1 VKDLMNKILIIEDD
15 PAIQLGLNKLLNE
28 AGFNV
33 TSESDG
39 MKGLDT
45 ARKDD
50 PDIILLDIGLPS
62 LNGLDVCRKL
72 REEKYRGSIIM
83 LTSKGEQVDKIVG
96 LEIGADDYIT
106 KPFDSRELLA
116 RIRAQLRNR
125 NEKISNESMDGRK
138 RKLSAI
144 MLTDIKGY
152 SKAMHRDEASAIKM
166 LSKHNEILKKIILS
180 FGGNIIEIVGDA
192 FLASFDSAVESVEC
206 GLSIQKEIIEHNS
219 NAPKSDRFK
228 VRIGIHLGD
237 VVEFEGRIK
246 GDTLNIAA
254 RIQQAAKPGCVYF
267 SEDVYSAVQN
277 KIKINL
283 ESIGKCKFKNIKKII
298 SVYRIECND

>member
-1 VKDLMNKILIIEDD
+1 MNKILIIEDD
-15 PAIQLGLNKLLNE
+15 PAIQLGLKKLLNE

-33 TSESDG
+33 ASESDG
-39 MKGLDT
+39 MNGMNT
-45 ARKDD
+45 ALKEN

-83 LTSKGEQVDKIVG
+83 LTSKGEQVDKVVG

-116 RIRAQLRNR
+116 RVRAQLRRHNVKSS
-125 NEKISNESMDGRK
+125 EEPSDDRK

-144 MLTDIKGY
+144 MFTDIKGY
-152 SKAMHRDEASAIKM
+152 SKAMHQDESAAIKM
-166 LSKHNEILKKIILS
+166 LARHNEILKKTILS
-180 FGGNIIEIVGDA
+180 FGGNIIEIIGDA
-192 FLASFDSAVESVEC
+192 FLTSFDSAVESVKC
-206 GLSIQKEIIEHNS
+206 GLSIQKEIVEHNS
-219 NAPKSDRFK
+219 MAAKNERFK

-237 VVEFEGRIK
+237 VVEFEGKIK

-254 RIQQAAKPGCVYF
+254 RIQQAAKPGDVYF

-277 KIKINL
+277 KIKINP
-283 ESIGKCKFKNIKKII
+283 ESIGKCKFKNIRKII
-298 SVYRIECND
+298 SVYKIECND

>member
-1 VKDLMNKILIIEDD
+1 MNKILIIEDD

-39 MKGLDT
+39 MNGMNAALKEN
-45 ARKDD
+45 

-83 LTSKGEQVDKIVG
+83 LTSKGEQVDKVVG
-96 LEIGADDYIT
+96 LELGADDYIT

-116 RIRAQLRNR
+116 RVRAQLRR
-125 NEKISNESMDGRK
+125 NHVKSSDEPRDDRK

-144 MLTDIKGY
+144 MFTDIKGY
-152 SKAMHRDEASAIKM
+152 SKAMHQDESAAIKM
-166 LSKHNEILKKIILS
+166 LAKHNEILKKTILS
-180 FGGNIIEIVGDA
+180 FGGNVIEIIGDA
-192 FLASFDSAVESVEC
+192 FLASFNSAVESVKC
-206 GLSIQKEIIEHNS
+206 GLSIQKEIIEHNN
-219 NAPKSDRFK
+219 NAAKNERFK

-237 VVEFEGRIK
+237 VVEFEGKIK

-254 RIQQAAKPGCVYF
+254 RIQQAAKPGGVYF

-277 KIKINL
+277 KIKINP

-298 SVYRIECND
+298 SVYKIECND

>member
-1 VKDLMNKILIIEDD
+1 MNKILIIEDD
-15 PAIQLGLNKLLNE
+15 PAIQLGLKELLNE
-28 AGFNV
+28 AGFDV
-33 TSESDG
+33 ISESDG
-39 MKGLDT
+39 MNGMDAAQKENPHL
-45 ARKDD
+45 
-50 PDIILLDIGLPS
+50 ILLDIGLPS

-83 LTSKGEQVDKIVG
+83 LTSKGEQVDKVVG

-116 RIRAQLRNR
+116 RVRAQLRRHNGKSSEEL
-125 NEKISNESMDGRK
+125 NDDRK

-144 MLTDIKGY
+144 MFTDIKGY
-152 SKAMHRDEASAIKM
+152 SKAMHQDESAAIKM
-166 LSKHNEILKKIILS
+166 LAKHNEILKKTILS
-180 FGGNIIEIVGDA
+180 FDGNIIEIIGDA
-192 FLASFDSAVESVEC
+192 FLASFNSAVASVKC
-206 GLSIQKEIIEHNS
+206 GLSIQKEIIDYNNS
-219 NAPKSDRFK
+219 AAKNKRFR

-237 VVEFEGRIK
+237 VVEFEGKLK

-254 RIQQAAKPGCVYF
+254 RIQQAAKPGGVYF

-277 KIKINL
+277 KIKINP

-298 SVYRIECND
+298 SVYKIECND

>member
-1 VKDLMNKILIIEDD
+1 MNKILIIEDD

-33 TSESDG
+33 ISESDG
-39 MKGLDT
+39 KSGMDAAL
-45 ARKDD
+45 KDN
-50 PDIILLDIGLPS
+50 PNLILLDIGLPS

-83 LTSKGEQVDKIVG
+83 LTSKGEQVDKVVG

-116 RIRAQLRNR
+116 RVRAQLRRHNVKSSQEL
-125 NEKISNESMDGRK
+125 NDDRK

-144 MLTDIKGY
+144 MFTDIKGY
-152 SKAMHRDEASAIKM
+152 SKAMHQDESAAIKM
-166 LSKHNEILKKIILS
+166 LAKHNEILKKTILS
-180 FGGNIIEIVGDA
+180 FGGNVIEIIGDA
-192 FLASFDSAVESVEC
+192 FLASFNSAVESVKC
-206 GLSIQKEIIEHNS
+206 GLSIQKEIIDYNNS
-219 NAPKSDRFK
+219 AAKNKRFR

-237 VVEFEGRIK
+237 VVEFEGKLK

-254 RIQQAAKPGCVYF
+254 RIQQAAKPGGVYF

-277 KIKINL
+277 KIKINP

-298 SVYRIECND
+298 SVYKIECND